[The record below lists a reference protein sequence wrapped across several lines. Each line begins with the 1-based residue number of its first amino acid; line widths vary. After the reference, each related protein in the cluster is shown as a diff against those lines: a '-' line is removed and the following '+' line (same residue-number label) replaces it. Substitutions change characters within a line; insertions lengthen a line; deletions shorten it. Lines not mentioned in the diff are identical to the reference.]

1 MRDDVGSKTSTGG
14 SEFAPPDTG
23 TLPGMLVGVATVLG
37 RPLPWETNSGTSV
50 LAAIETAALLAI
62 LAVAVLHRRMALVRS
77 LRRRWP
83 RFALGYVLTFA
94 WGFSVVSNFGILVR
108 QRSLMLPF
116 LFVLAAQCAADPRLA
131 GTLRI
136 ATYARP
142 AQKWAQRLVTCS
154 IAVTI
159 RSQFLSSW

>member
-1 MRDDVGSKTSTGG
+1 
-14 SEFAPPDTG
+14 
-23 TLPGMLVGVATVLG
+23 MLVGVATVLG

-116 LFVLAAQCAADPRLA
+116 LFVLVASALRPEAGWDPARSPTTPGQLEKSA
-131 GTLRI
+131 R
-136 ATYARP
+136 ATRD
-142 AQKWAQRLVTCS
+142 LLD
-154 IAVTI
+154 AVTI